1 MLPTTVFLFSELTI
15 EDNLNLE
22 EIRIRA
28 STFDIKYVTISGNP
42 KLTSITFDAHTGGT
56 NGRKIG
62 SMAINNNEE
71 LTTLTL
77 NVNGITSYG
86 GLEDSQLYISN
97 NPKLTTIDM
106 KSVTEI
112 DIASDVIIEDN
123 ANLKAIAFEHLKA
136 VKTQFGTLVIRKND
150 MLEKLE
156 LKVQNGIEVNG
167 KLLVQANIAMT
178 QIVLQADSLN
188 LGSGFLYFVRKSPW
202 KPMEP
207 SSCHYTR
214 GWGEAASDPYDPWGS
229 MGKLGLG
236 IIGFGEYLRSW
247 E

>member
-1 MLPTTVFLFSELTI
+1 MLPTPVFLFSELTI

-62 SMAINNNEE
+62 SMVINNNEE

-86 GLEDSQLYISN
+86 VLEDSQLYISN

-112 DIASDVIIEDN
+112 DIALDVIIEDN

-136 VKTQFGTLVIRKND
+136 VKAQFGTLVIRKND
-150 MLEKLE
+150 KLEKLE
-156 LKVQNGIEVNG
+156 LKVRNGIEVNG
-167 KLLVQANIAMT
+167 KLLVQANAAMA
-178 QIVLQADSLN
+178 QIVLQADMN
-188 LGSGFLYFVRKSPW
+188 LGSGFLYFVRKKKIS
-202 KPMEP
+202 MEP
-207 SSCHYTR
+207 SLRPHSTR
-214 GWGEAASDPYDPWGS
+214 TTPGALWDNWDWGS
-229 MGKLGLG
+229 LGLG
-236 IIGFGEYLRSW
+236 TPYLLLDQLPPGIPSV
-247 E
+247 